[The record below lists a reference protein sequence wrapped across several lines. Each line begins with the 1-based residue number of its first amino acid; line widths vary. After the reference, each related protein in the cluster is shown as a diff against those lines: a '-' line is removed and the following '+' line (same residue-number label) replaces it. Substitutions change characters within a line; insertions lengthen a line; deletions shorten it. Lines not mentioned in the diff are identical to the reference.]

1 MKSTIAGIVAHVGAI
16 DRGHY
21 YSFIKERSSEK
32 WLEFND
38 RTVVPF
44 SAEVRAGIRFDT
56 EV

>member
-1 MKSTIAGIVAHVGAI
+1 MAHVGAI

-21 YSFIKERSSEK
+21 YSFIKERTSDK

-44 SAEVRAGIRFDT
+44 SDSHGDNNNVNDNDNYDVNG
-56 EV
+56 